1 MGLRSRERPRF
12 SSARGRTFHHPN
24 EDARN
29 RVVYRQLEDALC
41 YAART
46 YASGR
51 LVDVGCGAKPW
62 EAVFSPFVD
71 EYLGVDVAESPND
84 LGKIDVYATAYEIP
98 LPDGS
103 ADTVL
108 MNEVLE
114 HLERPAVALAEAHR
128 LLRPGG
134 HLILDTPFSWPVHE
148 PPRDFFRYSP
158 YGLRFL
164 LEDAGFEVVEIT
176 PLAGA
181 WTSLAVTWSYAM
193 QQYRRPALA
202 PVVDGLTTA
211 VQWLAAR
218 WERVDFQ
225 PAFSWCHLA
234 VGTRRTAAAPD
245 GAALPDTGPVS
256 LPR

>member
-12 SSARGRTFHHPN
+12 SSTRTRSFRHPN

-29 RVVYRQLEDALC
+29 RVVYRQLEDALR
-41 YAART
+41 YSART
-46 YASGR
+46 YARGR

-62 EAVFSPFVD
+62 EPLFTPFVD
-71 EYLGVDVAESPND
+71 EYLGVDIAESPND
-84 LGKIDVYATAYEIP
+84 LGKIDIYASAYEIP
-98 LPDGS
+98 LPDQS

-108 MNEVLE
+108 LNEVLE

-134 HLILDTPFSWPVHE
+134 HVIVDTPFSWPVHE
-148 PPRDFFRYSP
+148 PPRDFYRYSP

-164 LEDAGFEVVEIT
+164 LEEAGFEVVEVT

-181 WTSLAVTWSYAM
+181 WTSLAVSWSYAL
-193 QQYRRPALA
+193 QQYRRPGLA

-234 VGTRRTAAAPD
+234 VGARRPAAAVD
-245 GAALPDTGPVS
+245 RVASLAVGAAS